1 MAKRESN
8 FRNMVLTLFV
18 VTLVASTSLALV
30 YEVTKEPIRLAALER
45 KNNAIMQVVPE
56 FNNMPNEEEYTVEV
70 NGDELVFYPARMDG
84 ELVGVAVETFTHRG
98 YSGTIRLMVG
108 LLPDGTIQGI
118 EVLRHAETPGLG
130 DKIETDKS
138 DFYKQFVGRNPGE
151 FIMKVR
157 QDNGEIDGITAS
169 TITSRAYCDAVQLAY
184 DVFIEEKG
192 DIK

>member
-8 FRNMVLTLFV
+8 FKNMVLTLFV

-84 ELVGVAVETFTHRG
+84 ELVGVAIETFTRRG
-98 YSGTIRLMVG
+98 YSGTIELMVG
-108 LLPDGTIQGI
+108 LLPDGTIHGI
-118 EVLRHAETPGLG
+118 EVLRHSETPGLG

-138 DFYKQFVGRNPGE
+138 DFYKQFVGRNPGD
-151 FIMKVR
+151 FTMKVR

-169 TITSRAYCDAVQLAY
+169 TITARAYCEAVQLAY
-184 DVFIEEKG
+184 DVFIEKG